1 MIPIVEV
8 ERYRMSQIFIS
19 NTTGMDTYVVRRT
32 DLDLDFGSIKRSDV
46 VVQQATIKRRIFY
59 LEA

>member
-1 MIPIVEV
+1 
-8 ERYRMSQIFIS
+8 MSQIFIS

-46 VVQQATIKRRIFY
+46 VFNKRRSSD
-59 LEA
+59 ESCTT